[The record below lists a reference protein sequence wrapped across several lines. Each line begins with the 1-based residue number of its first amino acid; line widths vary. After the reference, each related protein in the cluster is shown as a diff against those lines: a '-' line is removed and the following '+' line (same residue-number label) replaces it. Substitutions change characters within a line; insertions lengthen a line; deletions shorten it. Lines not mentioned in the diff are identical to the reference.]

1 MKEVHLSFQEDKLKI
16 ETDCADEIIN
26 KIEEYININ
35 YLKHNLSDSLI
46 PRQTVSNILL
56 VNAVYEIL
64 SLEKEKEESGE
75 RINKVLSSFR

>member
-1 MKEVHLSFQEDKLKI
+1 MKEVHLGFQEDKLEI
-16 ETDCADEIIN
+16 ETNCTDEIIN

-75 RINKVLSSFR
+75 RINKVLSSF